1 VEGEGRAE
9 KDGEEEKEV
18 IKKCNCALCRQAR
31 LWKAFARLET
41 AIVSAAGKNP
51 SHPIMSN
58 PARKAERR
66 AS

>member
-1 VEGEGRAE
+1 VEGESGAK

-18 IKKCNCALCRQAR
+18 MKNCNCAVCRQAR
-31 LWKAFARLET
+31 FWKAFARLEA
-41 AIVSAAGKNP
+41 AIVAAAGKNP

-58 PARKAERR
+58 PARKPERR